1 MPPNPAEV
9 GARLVDDLTA
19 HAVTV
24 ESGQQGYTADFIDS
38 ATFDTEDYQQ
48 TWLVNKVLV
57 EGQPAV
63 VGGSKKTLKTSLCL
77 DLAISVSAGMREK
90 FLDRFRVENPRRVG
104 VISGESGEATIR
116 ETARRICHS
125 KRLDLSRLNVF
136 WSFMLP
142 QVSREEHLDKLTDA
156 ITANGLEVVIL
167 DPLYLSLL
175 AGNSTAS
182 AANVFDMGPLLSN
195 LSTACLNAGATPI
208 LVHHTKKLG
217 KGNQSRRP
225 ELEDLAFA
233 GVQEFARQ
241 WILLGRRE
249 AYEPGS
255 GEHKLWLGVGGS
267 AGHSGS
273 WAVDVNE
280 GELNQNFS
288 GRQWGVEVRT
298 AGEEFSRAD
307 AERQDKKAEKDQT
320 KRDSAILRMRAAL
333 ESYPEGETYS
343 VIRETAGLN
352 GAQARPALVEL
363 ENTGVVEKTTITKR
377 AGNGTRESD
386 AYRLV
391 RTASEDEEDA
401 A

>member
-1 MPPNPAEV
+1 MPPDLAEF
-9 GARLVDDLTA
+9 GSRLVDDLTA
-19 HAVTV
+19 HAVAV
-24 ESGQQGYTADFIDS
+24 EPGQQGYTADFIDS
-38 ATFDTEDYQQ
+38 ATFDREDYQQ
-48 TWLVNKVLV
+48 TWLVSKVLV

-63 VGGSKKTLKTSLCL
+63 VGGSKKTLKTSICI
-77 DLAISVSAGMREK
+77 DMAISLAAGTRERFLGK
-90 FLDRFRVENPRRVG
+90 FDVENPRRVG

-142 QVSREEHLDKLTDA
+142 QVSREEQLDKLAEA

-175 AGNSTAS
+175 AGNATAS
-182 AANVFDMGPLLSN
+182 AANMFDMGPLLSN
-195 LSTACLNAGATPI
+195 LSNACLNAGATPI

-217 KGNQSRRP
+217 KGDRFRLP

-273 WAVDVNE
+273 WAVDINE
-280 GELNQNFS
+280 GELNQNFG
-288 GRQWGVEVRT
+288 GRKWDVDVRT
-298 AGEEFSRAD
+298 AGEEYSRAD
-307 AERQDKKAEKDQT
+307 TERQESKAEKDQAQREQDIE
-320 KRDSAILRMRAAL
+320 KLRDALENYPDGETRNFLRDLTAIRGPRVLAAL
-333 ESYPEGETYS
+333 EHLVDAGEM
-343 VIRETAGLN
+343 
-352 GAQARPALVEL
+352 
-363 ENTGVVEKTTITKR
+363 EKTSITKR
-377 AGNGTRESD
+377 AGNGTRQHD

-391 RTASEDEEDA
+391 REEPINELE
-401 A
+401 

>member
-1 MPPNPAEV
+1 MPPDLAEF
-9 GARLVDDLTA
+9 GSRLVDDLTA
-19 HAVTV
+19 HAVAV
-24 ESGQQGYTADFIDS
+24 EPGQQGYTADFIDS
-38 ATFDTEDYQQ
+38 ATFDREDYQQ
-48 TWLVNKVLV
+48 TWLVSKVLV

-63 VGGSKKTLKTSLCL
+63 VGGSKKTLKTSICI
-77 DLAISVSAGMREK
+77 DMAISLAAGTRERFLGK
-90 FLDRFRVENPRRVG
+90 FDVENPRRVG

-142 QVSREEHLDKLTDA
+142 QVSREEQLDKLTDA

-182 AANVFDMGPLLSN
+182 AANMFDMGPLLSN
-195 LSTACLNAGATPI
+195 LSNACLNAGATPI

-217 KGNQSRRP
+217 KGDRFRLP

-273 WAVDVNE
+273 WAVDINE
-280 GELNQNFS
+280 GELNQNFG
-288 GRQWGVEVRT
+288 GRKWDVDVRT
-298 AGEEFSRAD
+298 AGEEYSRAD
-307 AERQDKKAEKDQT
+307 TERQESKAEKDQAQREQDIE
-320 KRDSAILRMRAAL
+320 KLRDALENYPDGETRNFLRDLTAIRGPRVLAAL
-333 ESYPEGETYS
+333 EHLVDAGEM
-343 VIRETAGLN
+343 
-352 GAQARPALVEL
+352 
-363 ENTGVVEKTTITKR
+363 EKTSITKR
-377 AGNGTRESD
+377 AGNGTRQHD

-391 RTASEDEEDA
+391 REEPINELE
-401 A
+401 

>member
-1 MPPNPAEV
+1 MPPDLAEF
-9 GARLVDDLTA
+9 GSRLVDDLTA
-19 HAVTV
+19 HAVAV
-24 ESGQQGYTADFIDS
+24 EPGQQGYTADFIDS
-38 ATFDTEDYQQ
+38 ATFDREDYQQ
-48 TWLVNKVLV
+48 TWLVSKVLV

-63 VGGSKKTLKTSLCL
+63 VGGSKKTLKTSICI
-77 DLAISVSAGMREK
+77 DMAISLAAGTRERFLGK
-90 FLDRFRVENPRRVG
+90 FDVENPRRVG

-142 QVSREEHLDKLTDA
+142 QVSREEQLDKLTDA
-156 ITANGLEVVIL
+156 ITANRLEVVIL

-182 AANVFDMGPLLSN
+182 AANMFDMGPLLSN
-195 LSTACLNAGATPI
+195 LSNACLNAGATPI

-217 KGNQSRRP
+217 KGDRFRLP

-273 WAVDVNE
+273 WAVDINE
-280 GELNQNFS
+280 GELNQNFG
-288 GRQWGVEVRT
+288 GRKWDVDVRT
-298 AGEEFSRAD
+298 AGEEYSRAD
-307 AERQDKKAEKDQT
+307 TERQESKAEKDQAQREQDIE
-320 KRDSAILRMRAAL
+320 KLRDALENYPDGETRNFLRDLTAIRGPRVLAAL
-333 ESYPEGETYS
+333 EHLVDAGEM
-343 VIRETAGLN
+343 
-352 GAQARPALVEL
+352 
-363 ENTGVVEKTTITKR
+363 EKTSITKR
-377 AGNGTRESD
+377 AGNGTRQHD

-391 RTASEDEEDA
+391 REEPINELE
-401 A
+401 

>member
-1 MPPNPAEV
+1 MPPDLAEF
-9 GARLVDDLTA
+9 GSRLVDDLTA
-19 HAVTV
+19 HAVAV
-24 ESGQQGYTADFIDS
+24 DPGQQGYTADFIDS

-48 TWLVNKVLV
+48 TWLVSKVLV

-63 VGGSKKTLKTSLCL
+63 VGGSKKTLKTSICL
-77 DLAISVSAGMREK
+77 DLAISLAAGTRERFLGK
-90 FLDRFRVENPRRVG
+90 FDVENPRRVG

-125 KRLDLSRLNVF
+125 KRLDLSRLNVY

-142 QVSREEHLDKLTDA
+142 QVSRDEHLDKLTDA
-156 ITANGLEVVIL
+156 ITANGLQVVIL

-182 AANVFDMGPLLSN
+182 ATNLFDMGPLLFG
-195 LSTACLNAGATPI
+195 LSSACLNAGATPI

-217 KGNQSRRP
+217 RGPERFRRP
-225 ELEDLAFA
+225 ELEDLAFS

-255 GEHKLWLGVGGS
+255 GEHKLWLGIGGS

-280 GELNQNFS
+280 GELNQNFG
-288 GRQWGVEVRT
+288 GRRWGVEVRT

-307 AERQDKKAEKDQT
+307 AERQDNKAEKDQAQREQDIE
-320 KRDSAILRMRAAL
+320 KLRDAL
-333 ESYPEGETYS
+333 ENYPDGETRNFLRDLTG
-343 VIRETAGLN
+343 IRALRVLATLEHLVDAG
-352 GAQARPALVEL
+352 EM
-363 ENTGVVEKTTITKR
+363 EKTSITKPS
-377 AGNGTRESD
+377 GNGTRQYD

-391 RTASEDEEDA
+391 RDQ
-401 A
+401 

>member
-1 MPPNPAEV
+1 MPPDLAEF
-9 GARLVDDLTA
+9 GSRLVDDLTA
-19 HAVTV
+19 HAVAV
-24 ESGQQGYTADFIDS
+24 EPGQQGYTADFIDS
-38 ATFDTEDYQQ
+38 ATFDREDYQQ
-48 TWLVNKVLV
+48 TWLVSKVLV

-63 VGGSKKTLKTSLCL
+63 VGGSKKTLKTSICI
-77 DLAISVSAGMREK
+77 DMAISLAAGTRERFLGK
-90 FLDRFRVENPRRVG
+90 FDVENPRRVG

-142 QVSREEHLDKLTDA
+142 QVSREEQLDKLTEA
-156 ITANGLEVVIL
+156 VTANGLEVVIL

-182 AANVFDMGPLLSN
+182 AANMFDMGPLLSN
-195 LSTACLNAGATPI
+195 LSNACLNAGATPI

-217 KGNQSRRP
+217 KGDRFRLP

-273 WAVDVNE
+273 WAVDINE
-280 GELNQNFS
+280 GELNQNFG
-288 GRQWGVEVRT
+288 GRKWDVDVRT

-391 RTASEDEEDA
+391 RIASEDEEDA

>member
-1 MPPNPAEV
+1 MPPELAEH
-9 GARLVDDLTA
+9 GSRLVDDLTA
-19 HAVTV
+19 HAVAV
-24 ESGQQGYTADFIDS
+24 EPGQQGYTADFIDS
-38 ATFDTEDYQQ
+38 ATFDREDYQQ
-48 TWLVNKVLV
+48 TWLVSKVLV

-63 VGGSKKTLKTSLCL
+63 VGGSKKTLKTSICI
-77 DLAISVSAGMREK
+77 DMAISLAAGTRERFLGK
-90 FLDRFRVENPRRVG
+90 FDVENPRRVG

-142 QVSREEHLDKLTDA
+142 QVSREEQLDKLTDA

-182 AANVFDMGPLLSN
+182 AANMFDMGPLLSN
-195 LSTACLNAGATPI
+195 LSNACLNAGATPI

-217 KGNQSRRP
+217 KGDRFRLP

-273 WAVDVNE
+273 WAVDINE
-280 GELNQNFS
+280 GELNQNFG
-288 GRQWGVEVRT
+288 GRKWDVDVRT
-298 AGEEFSRAD
+298 AGEEYSRAD
-307 AERQDKKAEKDQT
+307 TERQESKAEKDQAQREQDIE
-320 KRDSAILRMRAAL
+320 KLRDALENYPDGETRNFLRDLTAIRGPRVLAAL
-333 ESYPEGETYS
+333 EHLVDAGEM
-343 VIRETAGLN
+343 
-352 GAQARPALVEL
+352 
-363 ENTGVVEKTTITKR
+363 EKTSITKR
-377 AGNGTRESD
+377 AGNGTRQHD

-391 RTASEDEEDA
+391 REEPINELE
-401 A
+401 

>member
-1 MPPNPAEV
+1 
-9 GARLVDDLTA
+9 LVDDLTA
-19 HAVTV
+19 HAVAV
-24 ESGQQGYTADFIDS
+24 EPGQQGYTGTFIDS
-38 ATFDTEDYQQ
+38 ATFDTEDFRQ
-48 TWLVNKVLV
+48 TWLISKVLV

-63 VGGSKKTLKTSLCL
+63 VGGSKKTLKTSICL
-77 DLAISVSAGMREK
+77 DMAISLAAGMRER
-90 FLDRFRVENPRRVG
+90 FLGRFRVENARRVG

-116 ETARRICHS
+116 ETARRIC
-125 KRLDLSRLNVF
+125 KVKGLDLSRLNVF
-136 WSFMLP
+136 WSSTLP
-142 QVSREEHLDKLTDA
+142 QVSREEQLDKLAEA

-175 AGNSTAS
+175 AGNATAS
-182 AANVFDMGPLLSN
+182 AANMFDMGPLLSN

-217 KGNQSRRP
+217 KGDRFRLP

-280 GELNQNFS
+280 GELNQNFG
-288 GRQWGVEVRT
+288 GRKWDVDVRT
-298 AGEEFSRAD
+298 AGEEF
-307 AERQDKKAEKDQT
+307 
-320 KRDSAILRMRAAL
+320 RAADEDRTADRERKAQETDERRETQML
-333 ESYPEGETYS
+333 LALRRYPSGETLS
-343 VIRETAGLN
+343 VLASSAGLSN
-352 GAQARPALVEL
+352 ANARSVLDRMCDSSLASRVEVVK
-363 ENTGVVEKTTITKR
+363 NNQSFSGYGSMTGSPSVEE
-377 AGNGTRESD
+377 GN
-386 AYRLV
+386 
-391 RTASEDEEDA
+391 ASA
-401 A
+401 P